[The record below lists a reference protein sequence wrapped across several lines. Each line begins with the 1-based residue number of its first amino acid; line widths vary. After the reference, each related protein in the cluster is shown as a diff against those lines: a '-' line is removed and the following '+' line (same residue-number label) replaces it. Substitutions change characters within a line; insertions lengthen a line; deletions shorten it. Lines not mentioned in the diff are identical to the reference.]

1 MNVSN
6 LTVNLAILSRS
17 SSNPKLMLGRES
29 AIEGASAE
37 ESGGRIMLV
46 DSDGSKA
53 VDMTIDF
60 PSEKQFIEG
69 LDFVFLKLR
78 RKKMVLLT
86 RRG

>member
-46 DSDGSKA
+46 ESDGSKA
-53 VDMTIDF
+53 VDMVIDLPGF
-60 PSEKQFIEG
+60 EEALSKDQILNISQLAVQENDAF
-69 LDFVFLKLR
+69 
-78 RKKMVLLT
+78 
-86 RRG
+86 